1 MDHSAGYPSTLV
13 QSSEGKNF
21 LISRRTVEGTKIL
34 IVTFPRGLTILMN
47 ANNVNRPR
55 CPGEA
60 TIEVHRRFITR
71 EAKWL
76 HYVRILFI
84 HGRQIQAQ
92 ILLPSRLSAALELI
106 KGGHCGCFLQNPLRP
121 LRQSRNLRRRTPYL
135 QPEI

>member
-1 MDHSAGYPSTLV
+1 MDNSAEHSSTLV
-13 QSSEGKNF
+13 QRSARKNF
-21 LISRRTVEGTKIL
+21 LISRRTIRGTELL

-106 KGGHCGCFLQNPLRP
+106 KCGGSGCFLQNPLRP
-121 LRQSRNLRRRTPYL
+121 LRQSRNLRRRTPHL
-135 QPEI
+135 QTDV